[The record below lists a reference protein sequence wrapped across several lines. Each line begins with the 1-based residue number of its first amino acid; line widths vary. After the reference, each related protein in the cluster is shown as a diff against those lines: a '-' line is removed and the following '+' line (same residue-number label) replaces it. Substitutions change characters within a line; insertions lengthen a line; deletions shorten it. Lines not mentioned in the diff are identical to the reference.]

1 MTWSRR
7 ASRRDRGIEI
17 DGIRAIRAIAEREA
31 RAVEG
36 DETILE
42 EIALR
47 LLYSRK
53 VFREVTGTDEDLF
66 PDAMPSPPHER
77 DERRPKRKPAKGHHN
92 KRQRLKEP

>member
-1 MTWSRR
+1 M
-7 ASRRDRGIEI
+7 
-17 DGIRAIRAIAEREA
+17 
-31 RAVEG
+31 EG

-53 VFREVTGTDEDLF
+53 AFREVTGTDEDHF

-77 DERRPKRKPAKGHHN
+77 DERRPKRKPAQRHHN
-92 KRQRLKEP
+92 KRKQLKEP